1 MAGLDEKWSAEKL
14 DGSNWTTSKFQMK
27 HLLLAKGLWQVVE
40 GTEVQ
45 PKEAQAAAEFQKKS
59 EKALATIVLGISTSK
74 LYLTTSCECPKNA
87 WNVLKQHFERDSL
100 ANKLF
105 LKKQYFRMEMRER
118 TLIEDHLKQMKELTD
133 KLAAV
138 GAPILEEDQ
147 VVTLLGSLPTSYSA
161 LVTAL
166 EARSGGDISL
176 SYVQQA
182 LIHEKQKRNGQ
193 SYGSKGETALFG
205 ASNKFQYKK
214 KVKCFNC
221 KRFGHCI
228 KNCPSLIKPDIHL

>member
-1 MAGLDEKWSAEKL
+1 
-14 DGSNWTTSKFQMK
+14 
-27 HLLLAKGLWQVVE
+27 
-40 GTEVQ
+40 
-45 PKEAQAAAEFQKKS
+45 
-59 EKALATIVLGISTSK
+59 
-74 LYLTTSCECPKNA
+74 
-87 WNVLKQHFERDSL
+87 
-100 ANKLF
+100 
-105 LKKQYFRMEMRER
+105 MRER

-138 GAPILEEDQ
+138 GAPISEEDQ

-205 ASNKFQYKK
+205 ASNEFQYKK

-228 KNCPSLIKPDIHL
+228 KNCPSLIKPDSSGTRFSRKRWNWRWSNCGCSWCWKCQGKNGLAKQRGKVCCTIWSFICTYKWNTAN